1 MSVRNTCITWNSQCV
16 CQECTL
22 YEQLWKCLSG
32 THVLLGT
39 LKVSVRNICFIR
51 NSQCVCQERYII
63 TLKMCLSGTHVLLGT
78 LKIFVGNMC
87 FIWNSESVC
96 QERIFI
102 YKHRIVCQEQPS
114 SLSSKLI
121 ICFKT
126 WRPIKRCF
134 GGFQSCLLLKFNFKI
149 FFFLHFL
156 KIEKWKPQEE
166 SIL

>member
-1 MSVRNTCITWNSQCV
+1 MNR
-16 CQECTL
+16 TL

-32 THVLLGT
+32 TRVLLGT

-63 TLKMCLSGTHVLLGT
+63 TLKMCLSEAHVLLGT
-78 LKIFVGNMC
+78 LKICWEYVFYLELWKCLSGTHFL
-87 FIWNSESVC
+87 FINIKVSVRNN
-96 QERIFI
+96 QA
-102 YKHRIVCQEQPS
+102 
-114 SLSSKLI
+114 SLSTKLI

-126 WRPIKRCF
+126 WWPIKRCF
-134 GGFQSCLLLKFNFKI
+134 GGFQSCLLLKFHFKI
-149 FFFLHFL
+149 YFFFFLHFL